1 MGKKL
6 SDPFLLATKHGAHRP
21 ASAEH
26 PMKRARRKESE
37 VQEGSFRDPKLHE
50 KLGHKAR

>member
-6 SDPFLLATKHGAHRP
+6 SDPFLLATKRGAHRP
-21 ASAEH
+21 ATAEH
-26 PMKRARRKESE
+26 LIKRARRKKSE

-50 KLGHKAR
+50 KLGHNAR